1 MQFVYTIRVFV
12 QFAYTIGDFA
22 LFAYAIKVFGRVPQ
36 KKKIYYVV
44 QKSYGIIFC
53 NIAAEE
59 PDELGS
65 DPILSSII

>member
-1 MQFVYTIRVFV
+1 MPW
-12 QFAYTIGDFA
+12 D
-22 LFAYAIKVFGRVPQ
+22 
-36 KKKIYYVV
+36 
-44 QKSYGIIFC
+44 SYGIILC

>member
-1 MQFVYTIRVFV
+1 MPW
-12 QFAYTIGDFA
+12 D
-22 LFAYAIKVFGRVPQ
+22 
-36 KKKIYYVV
+36 
-44 QKSYGIIFC
+44 SYGIIFC